1 MQTNEADI
9 KYATIEKLDG
19 VEGKFEDFYAKDFES
34 AVSKIEDLTVRVEK
48 VNTIMFGSASG
59 GSLTTEFSNSVV
71 SLIGDAQI
79 KSAMIESIA
88 ADKITSGKIYTNLVE
103 ILSESGNL
111 DIADNTIQIKDDKKI
126 IRVQIG
132 KDANSDYNM
141 YVWDKSGNLCLML

>member
-79 KSAMIESIA
+79 KSAMIEGIFF
-88 ADKITSGKIYTNLVE
+88 KIQVIREEIY
-103 ILSESGNL
+103 I
-111 DIADNTIQIKDDKKI
+111 
-126 IRVQIG
+126 
-132 KDANSDYNM
+132 
-141 YVWDKSGNLCLML
+141 